1 MMHPFRWFLGLLLAV
16 LFVLVLAGGAHM
28 QPSDASIGDA
38 ASLHLAAQIAPR
50 ADRYVLLAWNDLGM
64 HCYNRDFQD
73 LGVLPPFNTLWAQV
87 VKVGDPPEVV
97 TSNIR
102 VEYSFPDNA
111 YSVNGPNGANKTNFW
126 QYAAALFPTRPPN
139 FGPNIG
145 LAGKGLSGT
154 MDLNTDH
161 FEAVGI
167 PLTEYSDSEVA
178 KAPANPMAWQR
189 QPYQL
194 AHIVAKD
201 ATTGVVLAENT
212 VVAPVSTEMHCD
224 TCHSDGQRDS
234 ISTGKVET
242 NILTLHDREEGTQ
255 LMNSRPVLCA
265 SCHSSNALGTPG
277 KPGIRPLS
285 NSMHQKH
292 MDQEVQLPP
301 GTDACYACHPGPQT
315 RCLRDAMSLRHGFTC
330 QSCHGQL
337 SQVAFNPN
345 PWLNEPRCDNVACHG
360 STVAQDQAL
369 YRMSKG
375 HGAVRCE
382 ACHDSTHAIATSREA
397 NDAIK
402 FVNLQRYA
410 GTLNKCS
417 VCHLARIAGT
427 IHPPTAVNVQPRSYL
442 PAIGQ

>member
-1 MMHPFRWFLGLLLAV
+1 MHMFRWLLGLLLSG
-16 LFVLVLAGGAHM
+16 LFALALAGAHM
-28 QPSDASIGDA
+28 QPSAAPSDA
-38 ASLHLAAQIAPR
+38 AASFHPAAQAAPR

-73 LGVLPPFNTLWAQV
+73 LAVLPPFNTLWAQV
-87 VKVGDPPEVV
+87 VKVGDPPQVV
-97 TSNIR
+97 THTIR
-102 VEYSFPDNA
+102 VEYSFPDNS
-111 YSVNGPNGANKTNFW
+111 YSVNGPNGANKTDFW

-154 MDLNTDH
+154 MDVNADH

-178 KAPANPMAWQR
+178 KAPTNPMAWQR

-201 ATTGVVLAENT
+201 ATTNAVLAENS
-212 VVAPVSTEMHCD
+212 VVAPVSTEMHCE
-224 TCHSDGQRDS
+224 TCHSDGQREG
-234 ISTGKVET
+234 IRTGKVET
-242 NILTLHDREEGTQ
+242 NILTLHDQEEGTQ

-285 NSMHQKH
+285 NAMHQKH
-292 MDQEVQLPP
+292 MDHEVQLPS
-301 GTDACYACHPGPQT
+301 GTDACYSCHPGPQT
-315 RCLRDAMSLRHGFTC
+315 RCLRDAMSQRHGFTC

-345 PWLNEPRCDNVACHG
+345 PWLNEPRCDNAACHA
-360 STVAQDQAL
+360 STYVQNQAL
-369 YRMSKG
+369 YRMSTG
-375 HGAVRCE
+375 HGGVRCE
-382 ACHDSTHAIATSREA
+382 ACHDSTHAIAPSREL
-397 NDAIK
+397 NDAVK
-402 FVNLQRYA
+402 FVNLQGYA

-417 VCHLARIAGT
+417 VCHLSPFAGT
-427 IHPPTAVNVQPRSYL
+427 IHPANAVNVQPRSYL